1 MEIAIIMNSPLVSV
15 VMPVYNR
22 ERYVGAAIESIL
34 AQTFTDF
41 EFIIVDD
48 GSTDHS
54 VDVIKRFP
62 DPRIRLIQMPK
73 NQGISAAR
81 NAGNELARGEFIA
94 VMDSDDIAL
103 PRRLEKEVSYMRKHP
118 EVGLCGASNR
128 RVDNA
133 MQPLA
138 KPLREFRALTE
149 HEACRAELLF
159 GMPFTQATFLA
170 RREVYRQLRYD
181 PHWETAEDH
190 AFLARAAQCTRLG
203 GLREVLHLTRWH
215 PERTTFLLAEGHK
228 KRGLQ
233 NGFWMLSQ
241 IGLPLTEEERA
252 LWCTFCAPEEKN
264 ISCIELKAI
273 DVLGQRILEANRAS
287 AFLDQKSLHDAIA
300 KRWWHICRL
309 ASPHGK
315 AVFATYNRSPLRW
328 QGPLGVLYAARMAT
342 LCLGLGQGF
351 KIEHWFWE

>member
-1 MEIAIIMNSPLVSV
+1 MISV

-22 ERYVGAAIESIL
+22 EKYVGAAIESIL

-54 VDVIKRFP
+54 LDVVKSYP

-103 PRRLEKEVSYMRKHP
+103 PRRLERQLAYLRKHP

-128 RVDNA
+128 RVDNV

-170 RREVYRQLRYD
+170 RREVYRQLHYD

-190 AFLARAAQCTRLG
+190 AFLARAAQFTRLG
-203 GLREVLHLTRWH
+203 GLREVLLLTRHH
-215 PERTTFLLAEGHK
+215 PERATLLQAEGHK
-228 KRGLQ
+228 KRCLH
-233 NGFWMLSQ
+233 NGFWVLSQ
-241 IGLPLTEEERA
+241 IGLPLTDEERA
-252 LWCTFCAPEEKN
+252 LWGTFCTPEDKN
-264 ISCIELKAI
+264 VSCIELKSI
-273 DVLGQRILEANRAS
+273 DVLCQRILEANRTS
-287 AFLDQKSLHDAIA
+287 AFLGQRSLHDTIA
-300 KRWWHICRL
+300 RRW
-309 ASPHGK
+309 
-315 AVFATYNRSPLRW
+315 
-328 QGPLGVLYAARMAT
+328 
-342 LCLGLGQGF
+342 
-351 KIEHWFWE
+351 

>member
-1 MEIAIIMNSPLVSV
+1 
-15 VMPVYNR
+15 MPVYNR

-34 AQTFTDF
+34 AQTFGDF

-54 VDVIKRFP
+54 VDVIKRYR
-62 DPRIRLIQMPK
+62 DPRLHLAQLPK

-81 NAGNELARGEFIA
+81 NVGNELAQGKFIA

-103 PRRLEKEVSYMRKHP
+103 PRRLEKELSYMCKHP

-138 KPLREFRALTE
+138 KPFREFRAKTQ

-170 RREVYRQLRYD
+170 RREVYLQVQYD
-181 PHWETAEDH
+181 PHWQTAEDH
-190 AFLARAAQCTRLG
+190 AFLARAAQRTRLG
-203 GLREVLHLTRWH
+203 GLREVLYLYRRHL
-215 PERTTFLLAEGHK
+215 ENITFLEAEEHK

-233 NGFWMLSQ
+233 NGFLVLSQ
-241 IGLPLTEEERA
+241 IGMPLTDEVRA
-252 LWCTFCAPEEKN
+252 LWGTFCMPEDKN
-264 ISCIELKAI
+264 ITCTELEAI
-273 DVLGQRILEANRAS
+273 DALGQRILKANQAS
-287 AFLDQKSLHDAIA
+287 GYLDQQSLHAAIA
-300 KRWWHICRL
+300 RRWWHLCRL
-309 ASPHGK
+309 VSHQGRD
-315 AVFATYNRSPLRW
+315 VFAIYSRSPLRW
-328 QGPLGVLYAARMAT
+328 HGPLSALYAARMAT
-342 LCLGLGQGF
+342 LCLGLGRGF
-351 KIEHWFWE
+351 MIERWFWQ